1 MKTFDVIAA
10 LSLLATGI
18 ILSFTH
24 TTTSELMI
32 STLYIVTSGLL
43 IKIAKIEKQ
52 DKQDKKENE

>member
-18 ILSFTH
+18 LLLFTH
-24 TTTSELMI
+24 STTSELMI

-43 IKIAKIEKQ
+43 IKIARIEKQ
-52 DKQDKKENE
+52 DNQDKKENE

>member
-24 TTTSELMI
+24 STTSEMMI
-32 STLYIVTSGLL
+32 ATLYIVTSGLL